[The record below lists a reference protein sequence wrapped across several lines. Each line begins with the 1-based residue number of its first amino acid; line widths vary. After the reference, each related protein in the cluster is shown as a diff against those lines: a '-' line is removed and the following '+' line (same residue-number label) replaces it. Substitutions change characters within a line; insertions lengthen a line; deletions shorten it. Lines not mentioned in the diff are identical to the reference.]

1 MAQFNNLLE
10 LSDQELVVKIKE
22 DSRYLSVV
30 EKRFK
35 SNCFKFVK
43 WKFERNISEI
53 DLEDMFQDAILAL
66 YENIIKGK
74 YTPNFKLQTYM
85 NTVCRNNMS
94 NRLKKNEKKEF
105 HEQKADNFESDYYLE
120 LPDNTDYDELITD
133 SLDSNKKTGDDKYEN
148 LKNALDKIKHAGG
161 HCYQMLKLFFW
172 EKKSMRELM
181 ELYSYKNERTTIQQ
195 KAKCQKRLKILM
207 QKEL

>member
-1 MAQFNNLLE
+1 MAHINNLLE
-10 LSDQELVVKIKE
+10 LSDPELVVKIKE

-43 WKFERNISEI
+43 WKFNRNISEI
-53 DLEDMFQDAILAL
+53 DLEEMFQDALLAL
-66 YENIIKGK
+66 NDNIIKGR
-74 YTPNFKLQTYM
+74 YTPNYKLQTYM

-94 NRLKKNEKKEF
+94 NRFKKNEKKEEN
-105 HEQKADNFESDYYLE
+105 EQKADNFESDYYSE
-120 LPDNTDYDELITD
+120 LPENTDYDELITD

-172 EKKSMRELM
+172 EKKSMKELM
-181 ELYSYKNERTTIQQ
+181 EIYSYKNERTTIQR
-195 KAKCQKRLKILM
+195 KAQCQKRLKILM